1 MYKQRYNKGDHRGIY
16 SSLYASKWD
25 RKEID
30 RFVNSGRKLS
40 QGKKIKNALKICTKR
55 RKEKILKEY

>member
-1 MYKQRYNKGDHRGIY
+1 MSNHMYMGIY

-55 RKEKILKEY
+55 KKEKKY

>member
-1 MYKQRYNKGDHRGIY
+1 MFKRLTMVIAHIDIFELIYLDYSRGIY

-40 QGKKIKNALKICTKR
+40 QGKEKN
-55 RKEKILKEY
+55 